1 MDKRDSLVL
10 GGIITVS
17 GIIVSLMSLIAN
29 GIIDNPFPKV

>member
-29 GIIDNPFPKV
+29 GIIENPFPKV